1 MKILIFAGTSE
12 GHALY
17 DRLRRENFDVS
28 CSVATEYG
36 KEVIEDK
43 ENVVVARMNKS
54 EMSKYI
60 LSSGFDFVV
69 DATHP
74 YAKEVT
80 ANIVLACE
88 EVGVDYYRL
97 LREESTLEGAVVY
110 DTLESAVSYLSE
122 TEGNI
127 LSTIGSKEL
136 NKLKAITSYE
146 TRLYARILPVG
157 ETVSELVLG
166 GFPSKNIICMQGPF
180 SEELNVAMLRQ
191 YDCKFLLTKDS
202 GKNGG
207 FIEKLL
213 ATKKADA
220 TLVVIGRPL
229 KEVGYSFEEIVE
241 LIYLRGEGKLP
252 NKEKIITKVALTKE
266 DCKKEKTK
274 ISRYF
279 PFFLDVKDKN
289 FLVVGAGKIATRR
302 IKSLLNFDVNLTVI
316 SSSCCDEFRL
326 LLDED
331 SKSSSDKKINYIQRN
346 FRDEDVKNRYC
357 VIATTN
363 DRTLNHR
370 IGELAKSD
378 GAYVNVCDRQEECDF
393 IFSGIVKKDD
403 AVIAITA
410 DGCSHLL
417 AKEVTQK
424 IRGMID
430 EN

>member
-12 GHALY
+12 GHSLY
-17 DRLRRENFDVS
+17 DRLRSENFDVS

-36 KEVIEDK
+36 KEVIDDK

-54 EMSKYI
+54 EMISYI
-60 LSSGFDFVV
+60 QSSGFDFVV

-80 ANIVLACE
+80 TNIVLACN

-97 LREESTLEGAVVY
+97 LREESTLDSAVVF
-110 DTLESAVSYLSE
+110 DTLDSAVSYLSE
-122 TEGNI
+122 VEGNI

-136 NKLKAITSYE
+136 GKLKAITNYE

-157 ETVSELVLG
+157 ETVSELVGG

-191 YDCKFLLTKDS
+191 FGCKFLLTKDS

-207 FIEKLL
+207 FMEKLL

-241 LIYLRGEGKLP
+241 LIYLRANENLP
-252 NKEKIITKVALTKE
+252 NKEEAKTPLAITKEVNREETSKR
-266 DCKKEKTK
+266 
-274 ISRYF
+274 SRYF

-302 IKSLLNFDVNLTVI
+302 IKSLLNFDVKLTVV
-316 SSSCCDEFRL
+316 SSAFCDEFRL

-331 SKSSSDKKINYIQRN
+331 SSSSGKKIDYIQRN
-346 FRDEDVKNRYC
+346 FKDEDVKNRFC

-370 IGELAKSD
+370 IGELAKSE
-378 GAYVNVCDRQEECDF
+378 GAYVNVCDRKEECDF
-393 IFSGIVKKDD
+393 IFSGIVRKDE
-403 AVIAITA
+403 VVVAITA